1 MISRFAADRSTVAV
15 HRMGVFL
22 AFLLL
27 LCPLPC
33 LSADAPG
40 SSGASDLDQSN
51 SARIR
56 RQLLQITSRL
66 RDMEQEFSSQTPA
79 QAQAGQFRAQIRR
92 IINEIQSMK
101 EKLAAQPEAGGAS
114 QFQKELTADQ
124 DRAQVLERQ
133 LDRASLNASATGMP
147 DDPSAQQATKKMQ
160 PMQMGRG
167 PETTPGITTGLQPA
181 DIYNNGFFVKTV
193 DNSFSM
199 YVNGL
204 FQTRFTYFK
213 PQASVGQLGASTT
226 GSDNFDVYLGRLAF
240 SGSVFDPSIKYF
252 AQFQGSTAGNSNTE
266 TFLDWFVAKTYSK
279 YLTVQMGRFWTPFT
293 FEYYMNPGNYLF
305 ADLSTAEFAFV
316 LPRAVG
322 LEAYGQAGRLSY
334 AGVVANSIPALDAA
348 GQENF
353 SNRLA
358 YIGHLQYDLLAP
370 YGYVETDPN
379 PSGAKQPELTLWG
392 SVAYNPIAGASSF
405 ENVAVGDKTFN
416 GTGSVAFRDAFFT
429 LQATGYFRST
439 TPYNALPSND
449 SYGYSEQAGYYL
461 VPGRVELAERVSGVN
476 WGAPQFLLA
485 DFAVNTWYSGPNF
498 PYHNITEHSIG
509 LNYYLHGHNA
519 KVQASYSYL
528 TGDTF
533 SGVKFGGNR
542 VWLQAQVMF

>member
-1 MISRFAADRSTVAV
+1 MISRFAADRSTVAG
-15 HRMGVFL
+15 HRMGVLL

-33 LSADAPG
+33 FPADASG
-40 SSGASDLDQSN
+40 STGVPPSVQEN
-51 SARIR
+51 SVHLQLIHISS
-56 RQLLQITSRL
+56 QLLSI
-66 RDMEQEFSSQTPA
+66 EQKFATQPPAPA
-79 QAQAGQFRAQIRR
+79 QASHFRAQIRG
-92 IINEIQSMK
+92 IMNEITSVK
-101 EKLAAQPEAGGAS
+101 DKLAAQPAAGGAS

-124 DRAQVLERQ
+124 SRAQVLERQ
-133 LDRASLNASATGMP
+133 LDRVAPLDGSATGMP
-147 DDPSAQQATKKMQ
+147 DDPSAHQETKKTQ
-160 PMQMGRG
+160 PMQMGHG
-167 PETTPGITTGLQPA
+167 PETTPGITTGLQPT
-181 DIYNNGFFVKTV
+181 DIYNNGFFVKTA
-193 DNSFSM
+193 DSSFSM

-240 SGSVFDPSIKYF
+240 SGSVFDPTIKYF
-252 AQFQGSTAGNSNTE
+252 AQIQGSTAGNGNTE
-266 TFLDWFVAKTYSK
+266 TMLDWFVAKTYSK
-279 YLTVQMGRFWTPFT
+279 YLTVQMGRFWTPFS

-316 LPRAVG
+316 LPRAIG
-322 LEAYGQAGRLSY
+322 LEAYGQAGKLSY
-334 AGVVANSIPALDAA
+334 AGVVANSIPALDAP

-358 YIGHLQYDLLAP
+358 YIGHLQYDLLVP

-379 PSGAKQPELTLWG
+379 PAGVKKPELTLWS
-392 SVAYNPIAGASSF
+392 SVAYNPITGASSF
-405 ENVAVGDKTFN
+405 ENVAVGDKTLN
-416 GTGSVAFRDAFFT
+416 GTGSVAFRDGFFT
-429 LQATGYFRST
+429 FQTTGYFRRT
-439 TPYNALPSND
+439 TPYNGLPSDN
-449 SYGYSEQAGYYL
+449 SYGYGEQAGYYL
-461 VPGRVELAERVSGVN
+461 VPGKVELAERVSGVN

-519 KVQASYSYL
+519 KVQTSYSYM

-533 SGVKFGGNR
+533 SGVKFRGNR
-542 VWLQAQVMF
+542 VWLQAQIMF